1 MRKIWVNPEKR
12 RGDPSPVV
20 PETLIK
26 DDWINTQ
33 LYK

>member
-26 DDWINTQ
+26 DD
-33 LYK
+33 